1 MTIQERT
8 EIQNRIV
15 AMEKEM
21 AALKLQLEER
31 PTHVKVPLNAFH
43 LDGYPDLQSTD
54 DLTLKR
60 LVSWLE
66 TEVAEN
72 LFISV
77 QC

>member
-8 EIQNRIV
+8 EIQNRIEE
-15 AMEKEM
+15 MEKEM
-21 AALKLQLEER
+21 AALKLQLDGR

-43 LDGYPDLQSTD
+43 LDRYPDLQSTD